1 MPTRAALPELGA
13 DARALTARTAAPEQD
28 RPAGSGRGRGAW
40 PRLRHLGRPAL
51 IFLASRVLVMITVSL
66 AAVTA
71 HRPAAATY
79 APWDSSWYLLAA
91 RSGYARHLTT
101 AGGQVISS
109 AHAFFPL
116 FPASV
121 RAVVA
126 VTGLSYVVAGVAAST
141 AFGLAASV
149 AVWLLARELW
159 GAPAADRATACVC
172 LFPASF
178 VFTIPYAEGA
188 MVAFGAG
195 CLLALLRQRWL
206 LAGLLGALATA
217 TRPNAVV
224 LVACCAWAAAVAV
237 RRQRAWPAV
246 TAPLLAPLGFA
257 GFMLYLRART
267 GRWDTW
273 LTVEH
278 DGWRERLDPA
288 ATWTK
293 VSFFVRHPFTDVNNT
308 LVILGIAFI
317 VVAGA
322 VLVRARPPGIL
333 LVYTVG
339 TVALALASQTLG
351 ARPRF
356 VLTAFPLVAVLGA
369 RLRPR
374 ALAPVLAVSAG
385 LLCWLTVLTTTTVL
399 ATP

>member
-1 MPTRAALPELGA
+1 MSDISFSEGPPETVLDPEPADVRAALA
-13 DARALTARTAAPEQD
+13 DA
-28 RPAGSGRGRGAW
+28 
-40 PRLRHLGRPAL
+40 
-51 IFLASRVLVMITVSL
+51 LASNQRD
-66 AAVTA
+66 AV
-71 HRPAAATY
+71 
-79 APWDSSWYLLAA
+79 
-91 RSGYARHLTT
+91 
-101 AGGQVISS
+101 
-109 AHAFFPL
+109 
-116 FPASV
+116 
-121 RAVVA
+121 
-126 VTGLSYVVAGVAAST
+126 
-141 AFGLAASV
+141 
-149 AVWLLARELW
+149 
-159 GAPAADRATACVC
+159 
-172 LFPASF
+172 
-178 VFTIPYAEGA
+178 
-188 MVAFGAG
+188 
-195 CLLALLRQRWL
+195 
-206 LAGLLGALATA
+206 
-217 TRPNAVV
+217 
-224 LVACCAWAAAVAV
+224 AAVAA
-237 RRQRAWPAV
+237 RWPRSLDAWSHLGELARDFRAYIIAGLVSTRTDGKGLNEAAIAV
-246 TAPLLAPLGFA
+246 YGYSRETAPTIRKLAGEGTLFKN
-257 GFMLYLRART
+257 YT
-267 GRWDTW
+267 TQ
-273 LTVEH
+273 
-278 DGWRERLDPA
+278 